1 MQHFINE
8 FEIKEKIE
16 KLQTFSTS
24 YDPNLSSKR
33 LFGYKVASQVSRK
46 LTKEMQVP
54 VASVGTFLVTS
65 PDVGF
70 PKMITLP
77 IKLDDGLPHD
87 VEVGITKSKM
97 ITAEDDRFTEA
108 VKKYLNRK
116 VDLLMLNE
124 MFTQDGRGFY
134 EERAKSLSK
143 YYSIRRGIWLATHIS
158 KTGAWTLVVDPLTQ
172 VRAKLNL
179 LEALK
184 LELDRRNL
192 SHWKQAVPFSDEINK
207 SFRSKAY
214 TLRSVYVEPRQ
225 ENPEHNIYKFIGFR
239 LDKGLSEDSDP
250 RNPVNFHRRFN
261 RSFDMDQP
269 EVMVLAK
276 GGFRIRHIPQLLE
289 EHPSLRMLKRF
300 GVSERAHAQSLIN
313 ATERY
318 YETVQLIKPL
328 TNAEFIEPVPTEV
341 EVKEF
346 KPVRITIS
354 GGYIEL
360 KSNLDFQKYF
370 EKGKL
375 LEKPKISAIHMFATA
390 EGAEPA
396 RRLKQALS
404 KVFKHFKLLVPEIK
418 EHFDCTEKLE
428 DFIKYVLDT
437 SKEEGFGKTDLAL
450 VIFSFGEQDIED
462 IAYNTLKRESFS
474 RLFPVQFVGIDTIL
488 AEDKDLRKDVANPL
502 FIQIVAK
509 CFGKPYGLQPG
520 FMPEGTLVVG
530 IDKYRDPFKEKAPLV
545 NTVVLFDNTGT
556 YVCGNSKPAIGQT
569 STNIYP
575 LLNSCFEKLVDKTH
589 REKWR
594 RVLFFEDTGV
604 GTMEEYL
611 KADALDCERAAKDV
625 GAFYAFITAN
635 KSSHF
640 RLYAGDPAD
649 DLSAERAS
657 PFSAAIR
664 MRDLLQF
671 LAVSTEPVISR
682 EKAKEFGTPRPVLYE
697 VFSKNEELDLEE
709 LKETAAKIVVWLCR
723 HSWISPS
730 STRLPA
736 PLYFANKLSKLVSDT
751 GVSVGPDEMEAP
763 LFL

>member
-1 MQHFINE
+1 
-8 FEIKEKIE
+8 
-16 KLQTFSTS
+16 
-24 YDPNLSSKR
+24 
-33 LFGYKVASQVSRK
+33 
-46 LTKEMQVP
+46 
-54 VASVGTFLVTS
+54 
-65 PDVGF
+65 PDVDL
-70 PKMITLP
+70 PKRIALP

-87 VEVGITKSKM
+87 VEVGITKSKI
-97 ITAEDDRFTEA
+97 ITAKDDRFTEA
-108 VKKYLNRK
+108 VKRYLNRK

-134 EERAKSLSK
+134 EERAKDLSK

-158 KTGAWTLVVDPLTQ
+158 KLGAWTLIVDPLTQ

-184 LELDRRNL
+184 LELTKRNL
-192 SHWKQAVPFSDEINK
+192 SHWKEAAPFRDEINK

-239 LDKGLSEDSDP
+239 FNKGLSEDSDP
-250 RNPVNFHRRFN
+250 RNPVNFHRSFN

-269 EVMVLAK
+269 EVIVLAK

-300 GVSERAHAQSLIN
+300 GVSERAHAQSLMN

-318 YETVQLIKPL
+318 YETIQLIKPL
-328 TNAEFIEPVPTEV
+328 TNAEFIEPMPTEV

-370 EKGKL
+370 EKGRV
-375 LEKPKISAIHMFATA
+375 LEKPKISAIHMFATV

-396 RRLKQALS
+396 RKLEKALS
-404 KVFKHFKLLVPEIK
+404 KVFKHFKLPAPEVK
-418 EHFDCTEKLE
+418 EHFDGPDKLK
-428 DFIKYVLDT
+428 DFIKYVLDI
-437 SKEEGFGKTDLAL
+437 SKKEGFGKTDLAL
-450 VIFSFGEQDIED
+450 VVFSFGEEDIED
-462 IAYNTLKRESFS
+462 IAYNTLKKESFCH
-474 RLFPVQFVGIDTIL
+474 LFPVQFVDVGTMVV
-488 AEDKDLRKDVANPL
+488 EGRDLIKDVANPL

-556 YVCGNSKPAIGQT
+556 YVCGNSRLAMGET
-569 STNIYP
+569 STSIYP
-575 LLNSCFEKLVDKTH
+575 LLKSCFEKLVAKTH

-611 KADALDCERAAKDV
+611 KADALNCERAAKDV
-625 GAFYAFITAN
+625 GAFYALMTAN
-635 KSSHF
+635 KSSHL
-640 RLYAGDPAD
+640 RLYVGDPAD
-649 DLSAERAS
+649 DLSAERTS
-657 PFSAAIR
+657 PFSAAIK
-664 MRDLLQF
+664 MRDPLQF
-671 LAVSTEPVISR
+671 LVVSTEPVISR
-682 EKAKEFGTPRPVLYE
+682 EKAREFGTPRPVLYE
-697 VFSKNEELDLEE
+697 VFS
-709 LKETAAKIVVWLCR
+709 
-723 HSWISPS
+723 
-730 STRLPA
+730 
-736 PLYFANKLSKLVSDT
+736 
-751 GVSVGPDEMEAP
+751 
-763 LFL
+763 